1 VAWARD
7 RHDPCFDES
16 TSRVGTGIVC
26 MQNPTSTGRWTAF
39 LLLLGLALVVRA
51 SFFFDSVVDWDETTF
66 ILMGQSVLD
75 GFVPYQDY
83 WDLKPPFA
91 YFAFALIDLLG
102 LHTVVG
108 VRVVGAV
115 LVAATGFAVFALAAR
130 FAARGVALAVAAA
143 TILLMSGVDGGMATL
158 TETVAMP
165 LWMTG
170 LVLLARTADTRRAG
184 AVFLGGL
191 LLSLAAMIRLN
202 LAFAVVATTLTLL
215 YFAYREAGWR
225 HARSVAGWIFVGG
238 CVPALLVVV
247 YFALRSDL
255 ATLWGAAVEA
265 PLVYATQQLSPWRV
279 IARYARLT
287 LEFPP
292 ALLVCLAAA
301 GSVALL
307 PRAWPTIPPAGRV
320 AVGLALATLAGAVY
334 SIVTGGNAYG
344 HYVMQIVPPAALPF
358 AAALQ
363 WLSTT
368 RLDARWARRAVTATL
383 GVSAAIG
390 LYPTARHLPELAAR
404 VQSQSSLLADEGHRL
419 TAYLVTNMRR
429 EDSLLLMAGHVA
441 YWQTR
446 KWPPTKILHPSVFQ
460 KAYLLPAIGGVPDNP
475 EALMREIMSKKP
487 TVVVAPDDLWYL
499 DEGSPI
505 DTVLR
510 QALASDYELETTIDT
525 MKVFRRVRS

>member
-1 VAWARD
+1 
-7 RHDPCFDES
+7 
-16 TSRVGTGIVC
+16 
-26 MQNPTSTGRWTAF
+26 MQNLTSPGRWRAF
-39 LLLLGLALVVRA
+39 LLLLGLAFVVRA
-51 SFFFDSVVDWDETTF
+51 GFFFDSVVDWDETTF

-108 VRVVGAV
+108 VRVIGAL

-130 FAARGVALAVAAA
+130 FASRGIALTCAAA
-143 TILLMSGVDGGMATL
+143 TIFLMSAVGGMATL
-158 TETVAMP
+158 TEIVAMP
-165 LWMTG
+165 LWMAG
-170 LVLLARTADTRRAG
+170 LVLLARTGDTRTAG
-184 AVFLGGL
+184 AVFLGGM
-191 LLSLAAMIRLN
+191 LLSLATMIRLN
-202 LAFAVVATTLTLL
+202 LAFAVVATTLALL

-225 HARSVAGWIFVGG
+225 RARSAAVWLFLGG

-255 ATLWGAAVEA
+255 GVLWEAMVEA
-265 PLVYATQQLSPWRV
+265 PLVYAAQQLSPVRV
-279 IARYARLT
+279 IARYARMA

-292 ALLVCLAAA
+292 ALLVCFAAA
-301 GSVALL
+301 ASVALL
-307 PRAWPTIPPAGRV
+307 PRAWKTIPYAGRV
-320 AVGLALATLAGAVY
+320 AVGLPLATLAGTVY

-344 HYVMQIVPPAALPF
+344 HYVIQIVPSAVLPV

-363 WLSTT
+363 WLAETP
-368 RLDARWARRAVTATL
+368 LDARWARRAVAATL

-390 LYPTARHLPELAAR
+390 LYPTVRHVPELVAR
-404 VQSQSSLLADEGHRL
+404 VQTQNSLLADEGYRL
-419 TAYLVTNMRR
+419 TEYLVSNLSHD
-429 EDSLLLMAGHVA
+429 DSLLLMARHIA

-475 EALMREIMSKKP
+475 EALMQEIMSKKP
-487 TVVVAPDDLWYL
+487 SVVVAPDDLWYL

-505 DTVLR
+505 ETVLR

-525 MKVFRRVRS
+525 LKVFRRIRS